1 MDIEYVLHGIRFRW
15 NADKARKNIDK
26 HQVSFEQA
34 AEVFL
39 DPFVRYHDA
48 SDRGEQ
54 RDAAI
59 GADFDFRVLFVVHRM
74 FEDDYIRIISARK
87 AEPPER
93 SRYENGND

>member
-1 MDIEYVLHGIRFRW
+1 MDIEYVLQGIRFRW

-34 AEVFL
+34 AQVFL

-48 SDRGEQ
+48 SDQGEQ

-59 GADFDFRVLFVVHRM
+59 GADFDFRVLFVVHMM
-74 FEDDYIRIISARK
+74 FEDDHIRIISARK